1 MNRKVTTPI
10 TSLLL
15 SLIVLNSCIRDFIP
29 PCPPLSVQIAVKDKN
44 YSNVHKVE
52 LEEALNEDLAFRE
65 YIPTLY
71 YRLCPLGSD
80 KPVYEQE
87 IFEVQGDEKTY
98 PVVFSDDLPHG
109 TYVLTVWGGLHDH
122 APLDADGDRT
132 SIEFH
137 PGGTEG
143 DDVYMTNDTL
153 VYDAWHYDYNVEMQ
167 RTKGKLVVLFTG
179 LSEGMTGSENSVSGL
194 YQRMDRKFGY
204 SGSTEVSTKYVLD
217 SPEVV
222 TRTVLAPSTE
232 HDGSTLQITFDE
244 SPGKAVPH
252 AEPESVDITIGR
264 NELTA
269 LKYVFNATGY
279 TIYILVDDDWEKVHG
294 MEID

>member
-1 MNRKVTTPI
+1 M
-10 TSLLL
+10 LL

-44 YSNVHKVE
+44 YFNVHKVE
-52 LEEALNEDLAFRE
+52 QEEALSEDLAFRE

-80 KPVYEQE
+80 KPVFEQE
-87 IFEVQGDEKTY
+87 IFNVQGDEKTF
-98 PVVFSDDLPHG
+98 PVVFSDELPHG

-122 APLDADGDRT
+122 APLDANGDRT

-137 PGGTEG
+137 PDRTEG
-143 DDVYMTNDTL
+143 NDVYMANDTL
-153 VYDAWHYDYNVEMQ
+153 VYDAWHYDYTMEMQ
-167 RTKGKLVVLFTG
+167 RTKGKLIVLVTG
-179 LSEGMTGSENSVSGL
+179 LPDEIRRSENSVSGL
-194 YQRMDRKFGY
+194 YQRMDSKFGY
-204 SGSTEVSTKYVLD
+204 SGITEVSTTHAWD

-222 TRTVLAPSTE
+222 TRTVLSPSTR

-244 SPGKAVPH
+244 SPGKAVPY
-252 AEPESVDITIGR
+252 AKPESVDITIGR

-269 LKYVFNATGY
+269 LKYVFEATGY
-279 TIYILVDDDWEKVHG
+279 TIYILVDDNWEKVHG